1 MTTALCPRCF
11 APSASARDGLPWCD
25 GCGAAH
31 RYLRAAAI
39 VGEASRRWE
48 AAAGVHHFDN
58 VCYRGREMAERVEDG
73 PWQPAALRVDGDG
86 LLPVSALRRGPGT
99 GRR

>member
-39 VGEASRRWE
+39 VGEAGRRWIARE
-48 AAAGVHHFDN
+48 GVHRFDH
-58 VCYRGREMAERVEDG
+58 VCYRGREMASRLGAG

-86 LLPVSALRRGPGT
+86 LLPLSALRRGPGT